1 MIGGGRV
8 VGGITSGLSW
18 YLSGIAVLGVWVK
31 ESFRVD
37 KGQGIGHYRYPVFTP
52 LPFRVQLLVENLL
65 KSLGYGGGGGGC
77 FLGTLVLTCA
87 FALRFLY

>member
-1 MIGGGRV
+1 M
-8 VGGITSGLSW
+8 
-18 YLSGIAVLGVWVK
+18 LGVWVK

-65 KSLGYGGGGGGC
+65 KSVGYGGGGWLFPRHSDDDMC
-77 FLGTLVLTCA
+77 FCIEIFILNPS
-87 FALRFLY
+87 